1 LSSLKYS
8 LAAVDPGGGP
18 ALLQVEHTWESLQE
32 LEGIDGCLSKL
43 NPMENRQE
51 VRATFLDSVT
61 EMA

>member
-1 LSSLKYS
+1 
-8 LAAVDPGGGP
+8 VDPAGGP

-32 LEGIDGCLSKL
+32 LGGIYGCLSKL